1 MKLKKGGFSLLE
13 LILVLGVGTMI
24 TFIKFQDMRNEQ
36 ENVVASAVGQQIRQI
51 GDAVNGYINI
61 RYDKLSTL
69 TSSSSQSTDPGPR
82 TCNASG
88 CEITVA
94 TLVNEGLLPTTYK
107 DTNSFRSPYKII
119 FKRSGTSPN
128 YLINGLITT
137 SAAWIEGGAIR
148 YDLLGKAMQSA
159 GIDSGVSKSATSV
172 SGYNS
177 QWTENSTNF
186 NNITRDGLL
195 AYRTG
200 FNSAMYSVYLRRD
213 GTLPMTGNLN
223 MGGQSINNAK
233 DITAAGNLSIGGS
246 TTLQGALQVNNNIN
260 STGAITAGNWV
271 WAKNGYGD
279 VIGLGGDAGANDYE
293 IKMMHDKPL
302 SIHMNSNRGDLNT
315 VNITGGVYASGNGT
329 IGGALSTGGNITA
342 GGQIIGHNGGG
353 DTYVIGGG
361 DANDYEFRLG
371 SNKPLT
377 LWRSGGL
384 SNEQRFQVWGRQDN
398 LGDLSVR
405 GDGNSSGSIT
415 ASGNIS
421 SGGRLTSGE
430 FVQINGVA
438 TAGAGCSPNGLQGRD
453 AAGSILSCVSGVWA
467 SAGIGEVIR
476 TNGPSRCGGDGRL
489 PSYANCPAGYKLTG
503 GGYALSQW
511 RDDDGRNAPDT
522 SYPDVVNNRFIVNPP
537 GGNDAGCFTAYAICV
552 R

>member
-24 TFIKFQDMRNEQ
+24 TFMKFQDMKNEQ
-36 ENVVASAVGQQIRQI
+36 ESALASAVGQQIRQI

-69 TSSSSQSTDPGPR
+69 ASSSNQSTDPGPR
-82 TCNASG
+82 TCNASQ

-107 DTNSFRSPYKII
+107 DINSFRSPYKII

-137 SAAWIEGGAIR
+137 AAAWVEGGAVR

-159 GIDSGVSKSATSV
+159 GIDSGMSKSATLV

-177 QWTENSTNF
+177 QWSETSTNF
-186 NNITRDGLL
+186 SNITRNGLL

-223 MGGQSINNAK
+223 MGGQSINNTK
-233 DITAAGNLSIGGS
+233 DINASG
-246 TTLQGALQVNNNIN
+246 TTTSGVLK
-260 STGAITAGNWV
+260 STGATTVGTTLNVSGLTTLASNLNVSGNTQVNGTLNSNNTVSGATITSRGETYTQNWFRTMGDGGIYFQKWGGGWNMTDANTITAYGGKNIQTTAGLYGGYIKSSGNL
-271 WAKNGYGD
+271 D
-279 VIGLGGDAGANDYE
+279 VSGN
-293 IKMMHDKPL
+293 
-302 SIHMNSNRGDLNT
+302 LNT
-315 VNITGGVYASGNGT
+315 AGQVTGGSLVSNGRT
-329 IGGALSTGGNITA
+329 T
-342 GGQIIGHNGGG
+342 
-353 DTYVIGGG
+353 V
-361 DANDYEFRLG
+361 
-371 SNKPLT
+371 
-377 LWRSGGL
+377 
-384 SNEQRFQVWGRQDN
+384 
-398 LGDLSVR
+398 
-405 GDGNSSGSIT
+405 
-415 ASGNIS
+415 
-421 SGGRLTSGE
+421 GE
-430 FVQINGVA
+430 FLQMNRVA

-453 AAGSILSCVSGVWA
+453 AAGSILSCVNGVWA

-503 GGYALSQW
+503 GGYSLSQW
-511 RDDDGRNAPDT
+511 RDDDGRNAPDS
-522 SYPDVVNNRFIVNPP
+522 SYPDVANNRFIVNPP